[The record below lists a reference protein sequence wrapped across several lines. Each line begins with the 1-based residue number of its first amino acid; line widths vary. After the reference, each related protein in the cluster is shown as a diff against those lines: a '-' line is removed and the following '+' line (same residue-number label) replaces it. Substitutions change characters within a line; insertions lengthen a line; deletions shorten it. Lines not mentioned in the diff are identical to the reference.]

1 MVVRSV
7 MVAQKPHPRL
17 DGRGRDAVALPP
29 PPAAMTAS
37 WSRHARAARVGMTA
51 GRRGQS
57 GGAQR
62 GDLHDPVAQRMTMHT
77 SQLGTSSRGA
87 GRRRRSGMRRPEAA
101 ALLWLD
107 ATFRSRPRA
116 ARPASSRE
124 ATPARAPAASRA
136 RRAARPLPARPLHRA
151 PAVSPDP
158 CPRAASRNLRP
169 RCPLSARPPRRAT
182 PAGSSNEAG
191 APRTSRRRSH
201 PHRCRCSRRLAST
214 ADPASCACHPPT
226 GR

>member
-1 MVVRSV
+1 

-37 WSRHARAARVGMTA
+37 WSRHARAAHVGMTA
-51 GRRGQS
+51 ARRGQS

-62 GDLHDPVAQRMTMHT
+62 GDLHDPVVQRMTMHT
-77 SQLGTSSRGA
+77 SQLGTSSHGA
-87 GRRRRSGMRRPEAA
+87 GRRRRSGMRGPEAA

-124 ATPARAPAASRA
+124 ATPAGVPATSRS
-136 RRAARPLPARPLHRA
+136 RRAARPPHRQTPARARRSAKL
-151 PAVSPDP
+151 
-158 CPRAASRNLRP
+158 CP

-182 PAGSSNEAG
+182 PAGSSNRRLLEQAD
-191 APRTSRRRSH
+191 APRTGRRRSH

-214 ADPASCACHPPT
+214 ADPASFACRPPA